1 MKLLSLSEA
10 GSAASVARPEDAV
23 SPYTIKD
30 LTPGASYQVQLFT
43 VYEGK
48 ESGAYTSRNFTT
60 SKFIVVLTEQDY
72 RIMGQGI
79 FREYFLKAIKDVP
92 AQLRKSN
99 WGINEKSL
107 LKIWKRQ
114 ISIKLWLF
122 DRPHWYSTVN
132 NNDFNFWYHLVAVLT
147 YFYTEIRIFF
157 KKFNHHFFRCTVK
170 RIFFF
175 VLDCLYEYFES
186 LKKFFYPV
194 SYVKFDWFLGN

>member
-99 WGINEKSL
+99 
-107 LKIWKRQ
+107 
-114 ISIKLWLF
+114 
-122 DRPHWYSTVN
+122 
-132 NNDFNFWYHLVAVLT
+132 
-147 YFYTEIRIFF
+147 
-157 KKFNHHFFRCTVK
+157 
-170 RIFFF
+170 
-175 VLDCLYEYFES
+175 
-186 LKKFFYPV
+186 
-194 SYVKFDWFLGN
+194 